1 MTAAEIP
8 LMLPLPRIITL
19 DCYDTLIDFAID
31 PVTMHILGPRSDAID
46 TDAFLAAF
54 ARFRVEAEADSIY
67 RSYREV
73 LCRSLAWA
81 MEEFGLPYQD
91 ADGEALVAA
100 IPTFGPFPDVPT
112 ALERLRPH
120 CRLVILSNSD
130 DDLIAG
136 NVRQIGVPFDR
147 VMTSQQARA
156 YKPSPAIFRYAWQEL
171 GCTPDQVLHV
181 AQDFVG
187 DMVPAARLGV
197 RRVWI
202 NRFGKTGDPAYPPDH
217 ELPDVSGLP
226 ALLGR

>member
-1 MTAAEIP
+1 MP
-8 LMLPLPRIITL
+8 FPRIMTF
-19 DCYDTLIDFAID
+19 DCYDTLINFAID
-31 PVTMHILGPRSDAID
+31 PTTLHILGPRTKRID
-46 TDAFLAAF
+46 GDAFLAAF
-54 ARFRVEAEADSIY
+54 AKRRVAEEADPVY
-67 RSYREV
+67 RPYREV
-73 LCRSLAWA
+73 LCRSLAQA

-91 ADGEALVAA
+91 ADGEALVTA
-100 IPTFGPFPDVPT
+100 IPTFGPFPEVPA

-156 YKPSPAIFRYAWQEL
+156 YKPSLAIFRYAWQEL
-171 GCTPDQVLHV
+171 GCSPDQVLHV

-217 ELPDVSGLP
+217 ELPDVAGL
-226 ALLGR
+226 ATLLGR